1 MVDLH
6 KGFEGFERLSPVKK
20 EDKENG
26 LLLSKWG
33 REPGTPSLKSDLA
46 KSQTFYSEMIAY
58 ARILFDKVRDG
69 KMAEIRAD
77 ELMKHVHVFCEYMK
91 NDIDPDDLV
100 RLVFKED
107 DPSENYIY
115 AHSVNV
121 TFLAVRIAFEMNF
134 TPTLLQ
140 DLVTSCLL
148 HDVGMMKVPVNM
160 WNNSSKLT
168 ESQYEEV
175 RKHALYGEEVL
186 GKIPGL
192 SSVIPIVVGQHQERI
207 DGSGYPRGLS
217 KDAIH
222 YLARLIS
229 LIDSYEAQTHA
240 RRWRRMA
247 LPDKSIQKILD
258 EESMGFD
265 PHFMKALLR
274 YVSIYPVGTWV
285 SISTG
290 EVGEVVMTNKDTPMR
305 PTVNVTYDRQGKSLM
320 RPRVVDLSKQ
330 LLIHVDCCV
339 ESGEISKK

>member
-6 KGFEGFERLSPVKK
+6 KGFEGFERLTPAKK
-20 EDKENG
+20 EDKEKD

-33 REPGTPSLKSDLA
+33 REPGATSLKSDLA
-46 KSQTFYSEMIAY
+46 KSQAFYFEVIAY
-58 ARILFDKVRDG
+58 TRGLLDKVRDG
-69 KMAEIRAD
+69 KVAEIMAD
-77 ELMKHVHVFCEYMK
+77 DLMKHVHVFCEYMK

-100 RLVFKED
+100 RLVFKEND
-107 DPSENYIY
+107 SSDNYIY

-140 DLVTSCLL
+140 ELVASCLL
-148 HDVGMMKVPVNM
+148 HDAGMMKVPVSI
-160 WNNSSKLT
+160 WNNSSQLT

-175 RKHALYGEEVL
+175 RKHAIYGEEVL
-186 GKIPGL
+186 RKIPGL

-217 KDAIH
+217 KEAIH

-240 RRWRRMA
+240 RLWRRMV
-247 LPDKSIQKILD
+247 LPDKAIQKILD
-258 EESMGFD
+258 EESMSFD

-285 SISTG
+285 GISTG
-290 EVGEVVMTNKDTPMR
+290 EVGEVIMTNKDTPMR
-305 PTVNVTYDRQGKSLM
+305 PTVNVTYDRQGKSLV
-320 RPRVVDLSKQ
+320 RPRIVDLSKQ

-339 ESGEISKK
+339 ESGEIGKK